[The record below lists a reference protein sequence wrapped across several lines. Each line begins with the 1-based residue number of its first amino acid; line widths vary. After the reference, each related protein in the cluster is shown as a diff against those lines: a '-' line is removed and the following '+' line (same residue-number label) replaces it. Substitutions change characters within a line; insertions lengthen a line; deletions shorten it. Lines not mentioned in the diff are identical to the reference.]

1 METNDLLDVFGG
13 RDNLRLM
20 CGAKRFRVTGG
31 ECRVSFWVGDYI
43 VRLQKGN
50 IYYTIQ
56 IQVRKARITLCE
68 WTTLWPESIREEF
81 ERYTGYAL
89 SF

>member
-20 CGAKRFRVTGG
+20 CGAKRFRYG
-31 ECRVSFWVGDYI
+31 EGRVSFWVGDHI
-43 VRLQKGN
+43 VRLHKGGD
-50 IYYTIQ
+50 YRTL
-56 IQVRKARITLCE
+56 QVQERKTRITLCE
-68 WTTLWPESIREEF
+68 YTTLWPSAIRDRF